1 MSMNSHEQWLKERKT
16 YIGGSDLGSIVG
28 VNKYKSAL
36 DVYLDKTGDSIEEI
50 TNEKCYWGN
59 RLESVV
65 ADEYAKRTGNQVVE
79 PIGLIRH
86 SKYPFIACNIDRFV
100 NGGEYILECKT
111 AGLMMAKEWG
121 EVGTNEIPDSY
132 KCQVAYYAAITDVPK
147 VDIAVLIGGQEF
159 RIYTYIRDRDLENK
173 LIQVAVNFWNNH
185 VLTKTPPEP
194 CNSIDFLNLYQES
207 NGLEIKADDKLIENI
222 YQLKSLKE
230 QENDIKNKVSGLQ
243 DYIKQYMKDNEVLV
257 DDSGHVFVTW
267 KTGKARQTLDAKKL
281 QQEHKAIYQQYLY
294 EGKAPRTFRIK

>member
-1 MSMNSHEQWLKERKT
+1 MINREQWLKERKT
-16 YIGGSDLGSIVG
+16 YIGGSDLGSIAG

-86 SKYPFIACNIDRFV
+86 SEYPFIACNIDRFV

-111 AGLMMAKEWG
+111 AGLMMADKWG
-121 EVGTNEIPDSY
+121 IEGTAEIPDSY
-132 KCQVAYYAAITDVPK
+132 KCQVAYYAAIVDVPK

-159 RIYTYIRDRDLENK
+159 RIYTYTRDKDLENK

-185 VLTKTPPEP
+185 VLPKIPPEP
-194 CNSIDFLNLYQES
+194 SSASDISNLYPES
-207 NGLEIKADDKLIENI
+207 NGLEVKADTGLLENVDK
-222 YQLKSLKE
+222 LKSLKE
-230 QENDIKNKVSGLQ
+230 QEADIKNQTIILQ
-243 DYIKQYMKDNEVLV
+243 DSIKQYMKDNEVLV
-257 DDSGHVFVTW
+257 DDSGNVFVTW

-281 QQEHKAIYQQYLY
+281 QQEHQTIYQQYLY
-294 EGKAPRTFRIK
+294 ECKAPRTLRIK